1 MAWRLMSNY
10 LRPFCLIACLQL
22 VLCLGSANVLRI
34 ATLNLGGSAKC
45 RKGVELREGRKL
57 EC

>member
-34 ATLNLGGSAKC
+34 GTLNLGGSAKR
-45 RKGVELREGRKL
+45 RKGVEL
-57 EC
+57 

>member
-1 MAWRLMSNY
+1 MAVNKQLPPSFLPHRM
-10 LRPFCLIACLQL
+10 LQL